1 MTQKLNDDYMETLTV
16 DEIVENEDG
25 TATIKMT
32 MTDDVQNTLI
42 RSGYQDL
49 IEEMKMQDKVGVF
62 EPPANFSIEAKTIE
76 MSDEEAQMLL
86 ELSVRNALTR
96 GMNLGVKKFDE
107 SWDDFFAKAP
117 ANDLDDNT

>member
-1 MTQKLNDDYMETLTV
+1 MTQKLNEDFKETLTV

-25 TATIKMT
+25 TATVRMT
-32 MTDDVQNTLI
+32 MSDEVQGMLI

-62 EPPANFSIEAKTIE
+62 EPPANFPIEAKTIE
-76 MSDEEAQMLL
+76 MTDEEAQMLI

-96 GMNLGVKKFDE
+96 GMNMDVKRFGE
-107 SWDDFFAKAP
+107 SWDEFFEKDAEY
-117 ANDLDDNT
+117 NE

>member
-1 MTQKLNDDYMETLTV
+1 
-16 DEIVENEDG
+16 
-25 TATIKMT
+25 
-32 MTDDVQNTLI
+32 
-42 RSGYQDL
+42 
-49 IEEMKMQDKVGVF
+49 MQDKVGVF